1 MRNIKGKN
9 VNSHELKLFKQ
20 LELLVY
26 KEKLYRNPSLN
37 RSILAKHL
45 SSNRTYVS
53 GCVRHIAGKS
63 LAEYID
69 ALRLSELICRLRTEE
84 EKCLFILAEEVGYPS
99 YTTFYRSFVR
109 RYGMPPAKYREQLNN
124 L

>member
-1 MRNIKGKN
+1 MGNIMGQN
-9 VNSHELKLFKQ
+9 ENSHELKLFKQ
-20 LELLVY
+20 LELLIR

-37 RSILAKHL
+37 RSILARHL

-53 GCVRHIAGKS
+53 GCVRHILGKS

-69 ALRLSELICRLRTEE
+69 ALRLSEFICRLKTEE
-84 EKCLFILAEEVGYPS
+84 EKCLFILAEEVGYSS
-99 YTTFYRSFVR
+99 YTTFYRAFVKN
-109 RYGMPPAKYREQLNN
+109 YGMSPAEYRQQLNN